1 MKKIICIFISVI
13 IAVAF
18 AVSAFAGGGTVDV
31 SINVTYRQSDAR
43 SMLALV
49 NELRNGN
56 GGRDAWYMNST
67 NTEKVYVGGLS
78 DLQWD
83 YELEKLA
90 MIRAAELAL
99 RYDHERP
106 DGTQCFTI
114 YSEAGISYGYSAGE
128 NIAYGYRTVQS
139 MFDGWAE
146 ENEPYQYQGHRRNML
161 GEGFTSVA
169 VACVEYNGRAFWAME
184 LCGKVNSADPT
195 PANDSLTSVTLRSLP
210 QYAPAVPDTT
220 APDTAPIV
228 PDTEPDTAPAV
239 PDTEPDTAPVVP
251 DTEPDTAPIVPDTEP
266 IVPDTGNRPD
276 TDPDGFNPYD
286 VNGDG
291 YVNSKDL
298 ARLMKYIAGEKV
310 EVVSADVNSDGAV
323 NSKDLARLMRYMA
336 G

>member
-13 IAVAF
+13 IAAAF

-67 NTEKVYVGGLS
+67 NTEKVYVRGLS

-114 YSEAGISYGYSAGE
+114 YSEAAISYGYSAGE

-228 PDTEPDTAPAV
+228 PDTEPDTAL
-239 PDTEPDTAPVVP
+239 VVP

-291 YVNSKDL
+291 HVNSKDL

-310 EVVSADVNSDGAV
+310 EVVSADVNRDGAV

>member
-1 MKKIICIFISVI
+1 MKKFICIFISVLT
-13 IAVAF
+13 AAFF

-56 GGRDAWYMNST
+56 GGSDAWYMNST
-67 NTEKVYVGGLS
+67 NTEKVYVRGLS

-83 YELEKLA
+83 YELEKLT
-90 MIRAAELAL
+90 MKRAAELAL

-114 YSEAGISYGYSAGE
+114 YSESGVSYGYSAGE

-146 ENEPYQYQGHRRNML
+146 ENEPYEYQGHRRNML

-169 VACVEYNGRAFWAME
+169 VSCVEYNGRAFWAME

-210 QYAPAVPDTT
+210 QYAPDVPDTAPDVPDTVPDTAPDVPDT

-228 PDTEPDTAPAV
+228 PDTT
-239 PDTEPDTAPVVP
+239 
-251 DTEPDTAPIVPDTEP
+251 PDTAPIVPDTD
-266 IVPDTGNRPD
+266 IDLS
-276 TDPDGFNPYD
+276 NPYD

-291 YVNSKDL
+291 HVNSKDL
-298 ARLMKYIAGEKV
+298 ARLMKFIAGEKV
-310 EVVSADVNSDGAV
+310 KVVSADVNRDGAV
-323 NSKDLARLMRYMA
+323 NSKDLARLMKYMA